1 VLTKSELASFSAKAG
16 FDDCRCA
23 SAQRAAHADEF
34 RRWLETGRHADMHWL
49 ARDPERRVDP
59 RQVLEGCRTVII
71 LSKNYYQWD
80 SRRTVAG
87 RIARYAWG
95 EDYHNVLQPG
105 LTQLSAILTE
115 HGGRQRCYI
124 DTGPVLERDW
134 AEATGISWTGKST
147 MSLNRTQGTWF
158 FLAVILTTLEFE
170 PDGAAVNRCGSCTRC
185 IEACP
190 TGAITAPYQLDARR
204 CLSYWTIENKGP
216 IPIEFRHALGDR
228 IYGCDDCLDAC
239 PWNRFSRVSHE
250 QRFQQPVELAERPL
264 RSLALMSEDE
274 FRVLFR
280 RSPIK
285 RIKHKRFV
293 RNICVALGNV
303 GSVEDLSA
311 LERLEQDQDPLIA
324 EHAAWAKKEIES
336 RIHEARL
343 ERSHS

>member
-1 VLTKSELASFSAKAG
+1 MLTKSELVSFSAEAG

-34 RRWLETGRHADMHWL
+34 RRWLETGRHADMDWL
-49 ARDPERRVDP
+49 ARDPERRGDP

-71 LSKNYYQWD
+71 LSKSYYQGD
-80 SRRTVAG
+80 SGRTVAG

-105 LTQLSAILTE
+105 LAQLSATLTE

-147 MSLNRTQGTWF
+147 MSLNRKQGTWF

-170 PDGAAVNRCGSCTRC
+170 PDSAAVNRCGSCTRC

-190 TGAITAPYQLDARR
+190 TRAITAPYQLDARR

-239 PWNRFSRVSHE
+239 PWNRFARVSNE
-250 QRFQQPVELAERPL
+250 QRFQQPAELAERPL

-274 FRVLFR
+274 FRDLFR

-293 RNICVALGNV
+293 RNVCVALGNV
-303 GSVEDLSA
+303 GSVEDLTA
-311 LERLEQDQDPLIA
+311 LEQLERDPDPLIA

-336 RIHEARL
+336 RISERRL
-343 ERSHS
+343 EQLCS

>member
-1 VLTKSELASFSAKAG
+1 VLTKSELVFLSAKAG

-71 LSKNYYQWD
+71 LSKNYYQGD
-80 SRRTVAG
+80 SRRSVAG

-95 EDYHNVLQPG
+95 EDYHDVLQPG
-105 LTQLSAILTE
+105 LAQLSAALTE
-115 HGGRQRCYI
+115 HGGRQRCYV

-147 MSLNRTQGTWF
+147 MSLNRKQGTWF

-170 PDGAAVNRCGSCTRC
+170 PDSAAVNRCGSCTRC

-190 TGAITAPYQLDARR
+190 TAAITGPYQLDARR

-216 IPIEFRHALGDR
+216 IPIEFRRALGDR

-239 PWNRFSRVSHE
+239 PWNRFARASSE
-250 QRFQQPVELAERPL
+250 QRFQQPAELAERPL

-274 FRVLFR
+274 FRNLFR

-293 RNICVALGNV
+293 RNVCIALGNV
-303 GSVEDLSA
+303 GSVEDLPA
-311 LERLEQDQDPLIA
+311 LEQLEHDQDPLIA

-336 RIHEARL
+336 RGAAQNLAMTR
-343 ERSHS
+343 